1 MYMERA
7 IELKKAPKQKVKYK
21 KGQVVRIQY
30 KRGPF
35 TRGYDEQVGSQRYVI
50 KRIDSKS
57 RRYPLYYLEDERG
70 QELAGGAFLQSQLVG
85 ISLDGTYRGRAEK
98 YFTKGGKKYAR
109 MKWKGYDSTWD
120 SDILV

>member
-1 MYMERA
+1 MYMNRA
-7 IELKKAPKQKVKYK
+7 IKLKQASKQKIKYK
-21 KGQVVRIQY
+21 EGEVVRIQY

-35 TRGYDEQVGSQRYVI
+35 TRGYDEQAGSQRYII

-70 QELAGGAFLQSQLVG
+70 KEILGGAFLQSQLVG
-85 ISLDGTYRGRAEK
+85 VSLGDTYRGRVEK
-98 YFTKGGKKYAR
+98 YFTKGKKKFAR
-109 MKWKGYDSTWD
+109 MRWKGYDSTWD